1 MTSGSRLPTWAESSD
16 MRLLVINP
24 NSTVSMTEKIG
35 AAARAAAGPGT
46 EIVAVNPLRPGFDR
60 RLL

>member
-1 MTSGSRLPTWAESSD
+1 